1 MKILLTG
8 YFGFGNAGDEMIFH
22 VMKTKFENKGHCV
35 YSFIKNPKNMNEF
48 RRNSIKAIYSA
59 IKKSDIV
66 VSGGG
71 GILQDKTSSKSL
83 HYYLFIIKVAK
94 LLHKKVAVFAQ
105 GIGPLNKQINKIAVK
120 KALNRADLITVRD
133 IHSQNILRD
142 IGVTKKINLT
152 SDLGFRY
159 KEQRSIPLPFDCF
172 IVYAIGKARKMP
184 PLIVLA
190 DVGSYIKKS
199 TGLPI
204 IILPFYPERDGE
216 VAKNL
221 SAILESPLII
231 PEYIEQYPYII
242 EKSEFVVGMRYHA
255 ILLSALKEKAF
266 VGLSYDPKVRSLM
279 KELEID
285 GIESYENLSIN
296 DFKNV
301 FNKNFA
307 ERETIQKKLKTKLTT
322 LKERAEENFDLFSK
336 TFDK

>member
-22 VMKTKFENKGHCV
+22 VMKTKFENEGHCV
-35 YSFIKNPKNMNEF
+35 YSLTKNPKNMNEF
-48 RRNSIKAIYSA
+48 KRNSIKAIYSA
-59 IKKSDIV
+59 IKKSDVV

-83 HYYLFIIKVAK
+83 YYYLFIIKVAK

-120 KALNRADLITVRD
+120 NVISKTDLITVRD
-133 IHSQNILRD
+133 IHSQDMLKNTGI
-142 IGVTKKINLT
+142 TKKINLT
-152 SDLGFRY
+152 SDLAFLY
-159 KEQRSIPLPFDCF
+159 KEQRSIPLPFDRF
-172 IVYAIGKARKMP
+172 IVYAIGKAGKMP
-184 PLIVLA
+184 HLIVLA
-190 DVGSYIKKS
+190 DVGNYIKKS

-204 IILPFYPERDGE
+204 IILPFYPERDE
-216 VAKNL
+216 EIARNL
-221 SAILESPLII
+221 SGILESPLIT

-255 ILLSALKEKAF
+255 ILLSTLKEKAF

-279 KELEID
+279 EELEID
-285 GIESYENLSIN
+285 GIESYENLSIK

-307 ERETIQKKLKTKLTT
+307 ERETIQKKLKEKLTT
-322 LKERAEENFDLFSK
+322 LKERAEENFDIFSK
-336 TFDK
+336 AFGQ

>member
-22 VMKTKFENKGHCV
+22 VMKTKFENEGHCV
-35 YSFIKNPKNMNEF
+35 YSLTKNPKNINEF
-48 RRNSIKAIYSA
+48 KRNSIKAIYSA
-59 IKKSDIV
+59 IKKSDVI

-83 HYYLFIIKVAK
+83 YYYLFIIKIAK

-105 GIGPLNKQINKIAVK
+105 GIGPLKKQTNKIAVK
-120 KALNRADLITVRD
+120 KALSKTDLITVRD

-152 SDLGFRY
+152 SDLAFLY
-159 KEQRSIPLPFDCF
+159 KEQRSMPIPFDRF
-172 IVYAIGKARKMP
+172 IVYSTGKARKMP

-190 DVGSYIKKS
+190 DVGNYIKKS

-216 VAKNL
+216 IARNL
-221 SAILESPLII
+221 SAILESPLVI

-279 KELEID
+279 EELEID

-301 FNKNFA
+301 FNKNFG
-307 ERETIQKKLKTKLTT
+307 ERETIQEKLKEKLTT
-322 LKERAEENFDLFSK
+322 LEERAEENFDLFNK
-336 TFDK
+336 TFGQ

>member
-22 VMKTKFENKGHCV
+22 VMKTKFEDRGHCV
-35 YSFIKNPKNMNEF
+35 HSLVKNPRNIKEF

-59 IKKSDIV
+59 IKKSDVI

-83 HYYLFIIKVAK
+83 HYYLFIIKTAK
-94 LLHKKVAVFAQ
+94 LLHKKAAIFAQ
-105 GIGPLNKQINKIAVK
+105 GIGPLNKQVNKIAVK
-120 KALNRADLITVRD
+120 NILNKADLITVRD
-133 IHSQNILRD
+133 AHSQNVLKN
-142 IGVTKKINLT
+142 IGVNKKINLT
-152 SDLGFRY
+152 ADLAFLY
-159 KEQRSIPLPFDCF
+159 KEQISIPLPFGRF

-190 DVGSYIKKS
+190 DVGNYIKKS

-216 VAKNL
+216 IAKNL
-221 SAILESPLII
+221 AEILESPLIT

-242 EKSEFVVGMRYHA
+242 EKSEFVVGMRYHS
-255 ILLSALKEKAF
+255 ILLSVMKEKAF
-266 VGLSYDPKVRSLM
+266 VGLPYDPKVRSLM
-279 KELEID
+279 EELEID

-296 DFKNV
+296 DFKTV
-301 FNKNFA
+301 FNKNFT
-307 ERETIQKKLKTKLTT
+307 ERETIQKKLKEKVTT
-322 LKERAEENFDLFSK
+322 LKKRAEENFDLFGK
-336 TFDK
+336 TFG